1 MMPQGWCT
9 NQQMVAPDDPPVPR
23 RCRRPRQQNPWS
35 VIWLSVGVCAVRQP
49 DSSSVHQPGPAG
61 RVRESQ
67 LVRDFPD
74 DLGLDG
80 LDELRLLLHRN
91 QKGSRIT
98 DNAVAVVE
106 IEILD
111 ILEAVGRL
119 QHDQQAVYG
128 DATGQ
133 SLVAGQGYGSTR
145 VVGSITR
152 DVDDLPIRLQ
162 AALTELPDAEVD
174 AP

>member
-1 MMPQGWCT
+1 MTHLFLGAAEGRVNKTPGRSSGCRLVSAQFASQT
-9 NQQMVAPDDPPVPR
+9 VR
-23 RCRRPRQQNPWS
+23 RCISLGP
-35 VIWLSVGVCAVRQP
+35 LDECARL
-49 DSSSVHQPGPAG
+49 
-61 RVRESQ
+61 Q

-133 SLVAGQGYGSTR
+133 SLVAGQGHGSTR
-145 VVGSITR
+145 VVDSVAG
-152 DVDDLPIRLQ
+152 DVDHLPIRLQ

-174 AP
+174 GA